1 MSIESVL
8 SDQLLERFRQ
18 RAERYD
24 AENSFATED
33 FEELAA
39 SGYLKA
45 LIPES
50 QGGLGWNLEQLAL
63 AQRRLAT
70 AAPATALAVNMHHVW
85 ASVANILKVRG
96 DNRLQIVEDW
106 VAQGEIMAFGISEP
120 GNDSVLFDS
129 KTTASTGSDGA
140 VTFNGIKIFTSLS
153 PAFTRLGVFGK
164 DEETGELV
172 HGFVAKGPGVESM
185 GDWNTLGMRA
195 SQSHT
200 TKLVNAVAPQEWV
213 HSRLPV
219 GPNPD
224 LLIFGIF
231 ASFLTLT
238 ASVYVGIADR
248 AVTLGQETLN
258 KKVHHDGTKYS
269 QDVRARGLL
278 AQASMKLITL
288 DALQRS
294 VAADIDALV
303 DHQGAW
309 FPKLV
314 TLRTLAGDTAREN
327 VQVLGQLLGGSGYF
341 RGSEFERLYRD
352 VQASWYHPS
361 NAASA
366 SNTVASWL
374 LGPLDAS

>member
-1 MSIESVL
+1 MSIESIL
-8 SDQLLERFRQ
+8 TDQLLERFRE
-18 RAERYD
+18 RAARYD
-24 AENSFATED
+24 SENSFAVQD
-33 FEELAA
+33 FDELV
-39 SGYLKA
+39 SLGYLKA
-45 LIPES
+45 LIPEDK
-50 QGGLGWNLEQLAL
+50 GGLGWSVEQVAL

-85 ASVANILKVRG
+85 ASVARVLQARG
-96 DNRLQIVEDW
+96 DSRLQMVTDW
-106 VAQGEIMAFGISEP
+106 IAQGEVMAFGISEP

-129 KTTASTGSDGA
+129 KTSAATGPDGS
-140 VTFNGIKIFTSLS
+140 VTFNGVKIFTSLS

-164 DEETGELV
+164 DESTGELV
-172 HGFVAKGPGVESM
+172 HAFVSKGDGVESM

-200 TKLVNAVAPQEWV
+200 TKLVNAVSPAQWV
-213 HSRLPV
+213 HSRLPA

-248 AVTLGQETLN
+248 AVSLGQATLN
-258 KKVHHDGTKYS
+258 KRKHHDGTRYS
-269 QDVRARGLL
+269 QDIRARGLL
-278 AQASMKLITL
+278 SQAAMKLISL

-294 VAADIDALV
+294 VARDIDDLV
-303 DHQGAW
+303 DHQDAW

-314 TLRTLAGDTAREN
+314 TLRTLAGETAREN
-327 VQVLGQLLGGSGYF
+327 VQVLGQLLGGGGYF

-366 SNTVASWL
+366 ENTVASWL
-374 LGPLDAS
+374 VGPLEG

>member
-8 SDQLLERFRQ
+8 SEQLLERFRE
-18 RAERYD
+18 RATKYD
-24 AENSFATED
+24 AENTFCTED
-33 FEELAA
+33 FEELV
-39 SGYLKA
+39 SLGYLKA
-45 LIPES
+45 LIPV
-50 QGGLGWNLEQLAL
+50 QDGGLGWNFEQLAL

-70 AAPATALAVNMHHVW
+70 AAPATALAINMHQVW
-85 ASVANILKVRG
+85 AGVAYLLSARG
-96 DNRLQIVEDW
+96 DTRLQMVTNWI
-106 VAQGEIMAFGISEP
+106 AQGEVMAFGISEP

-129 KTTASTGSDGA
+129 KTSAVSEADGS

-164 DEETGELV
+164 DEANNELV
-172 HGFVAKGPGVESM
+172 HGFVAKGQGVESL

-200 TKLVNAVAPQEWV
+200 TKLRDAVAPEEWV
-213 HSRLPV
+213 HSRLPI
-219 GPNPD
+219 GPNSD
-224 LLIFGIF
+224 LLVFGIF

-248 AVTLGQETLN
+248 AVSMAQETLN
-258 KKVHHDGTKYS
+258 KKVRHDGTKYS
-269 QDVRARGLL
+269 QDVRSRGLL
-278 AQASMKLITL
+278 ADAAMRLISL

-294 VAADIDALV
+294 VAGDLDSKV
-303 DHQGAW
+303 DHGEEW

-314 TLRTLAGDTAREN
+314 TLRTIAGASAREN
-327 VQVLGQLLGGSGYF
+327 VQVLGQLVGGGGYF

-366 SNTVASWL
+366 ANTVASWL
-374 LGPLDAS
+374 VGPLES

>member
-1 MSIESVL
+1 MSIESIL
-8 SDQLLERFRQ
+8 TDQLLERFRE
-18 RAERYD
+18 RAARYD
-24 AENSFATED
+24 SENSFAVQD
-33 FEELAA
+33 FDELV
-39 SGYLKA
+39 SLGYLKA
-45 LIPES
+45 LIPEDK
-50 QGGLGWNLEQLAL
+50 GGLGWSVEQVAL

-85 ASVANILKVRG
+85 ASVARVLQARG
-96 DNRLQIVEDW
+96 DSRLQMVTDW
-106 VAQGEIMAFGISEP
+106 IAQGEVMAFGISEP

-129 KTTASTGSDGA
+129 KTSASTGPDGS
-140 VTFNGIKIFTSLS
+140 VTFNGVKIFTSLS

-164 DEETGELV
+164 DESTGELV
-172 HGFVAKGPGVESM
+172 HAFVSKGDGVESM

-200 TKLVNAVAPQEWV
+200 TKLVNAVSPAQWV
-213 HSRLPV
+213 HSRLPA

-248 AVTLGQETLN
+248 AVSLGQATLN
-258 KKVHHDGTKYS
+258 KRKHHDGTSYS
-269 QDVRARGLL
+269 QDIRARGLL
-278 AQASMKLITL
+278 SQAAMRLISL

-294 VAADIDALV
+294 VAKDIDDLV
-303 DHQGAW
+303 DHQDAW

-327 VQVLGQLLGGSGYF
+327 VQVVGQLLGGGGYF

-366 SNTVASWL
+366 ENTVASWL
-374 LGPLDAS
+374 VGPLEG

>member
-8 SDQLLERFRQ
+8 SDRLLEQFRE
-18 RAERYD
+18 RAAQYD
-24 AENSFATED
+24 VDNSFATED
-33 FEELAA
+33 FDALV
-39 SGYLKA
+39 SLGYLKA
-45 LIPES
+45 LIPVG
-50 QGGLGWNLEQLAL
+50 QGGLGWSLEQLAL

-85 ASVANILKVRG
+85 ASVANVLQARG
-96 DNRLQIVEDW
+96 DHRLQMVSDW
-106 VAQGEIMAFGISEP
+106 ISQGEVMAFGISEP

-129 KTTASTGSDGA
+129 KTSASTAPDGS
-140 VTFNGIKIFTSLS
+140 VTFNGVKIFTSLS

-164 DEETGELV
+164 DETTGELV
-172 HGFVAKGPGVESM
+172 HGFVAKGQGLESM

-200 TKLVNAVAPQEWV
+200 TKLVNAVAPREWV
-213 HSRLPV
+213 HSRLPA
-219 GPNPD
+219 GPNAD

-248 AVTLGQETLN
+248 AVVLGQEALN

-269 QDVRARGLL
+269 QDIRARGLL
-278 AQASMKLITL
+278 AEAAMRLISL

-294 VAADIDALV
+294 VAADIDAAV
-303 DHQGAW
+303 DHREAW

-314 TLRTLAGDTAREN
+314 TLRTLAGDAAREN
-327 VQVLGQLLGGSGYF
+327 IQVLGQLLGGSGYF

-366 SNTVASWL
+366 ANTVASWL
-374 LGPLDAS
+374 VGPLDT

>member
-1 MSIESVL
+1 MSIESIL
-8 SDQLLERFRQ
+8 TDQLLERFRE
-18 RAERYD
+18 RAARYD
-24 AENSFATED
+24 SENSFAVQD
-33 FEELAA
+33 FDELV
-39 SGYLKA
+39 SLGYLKA
-45 LIPES
+45 LIPEDK
-50 QGGLGWNLEQLAL
+50 GGLGWSVEQVAL

-85 ASVANILKVRG
+85 ASVARVLQARG
-96 DNRLQIVEDW
+96 DSRLQMVTDW
-106 VAQGEIMAFGISEP
+106 IAQGEVMAFGISEP

-129 KTTASTGSDGA
+129 KTSASTGPDGS
-140 VTFNGIKIFTSLS
+140 VTFNGVKIFTSLS

-164 DEETGELV
+164 DESTGELV
-172 HGFVAKGPGVESM
+172 HAFVSKGDGVESM

-200 TKLVNAVAPQEWV
+200 TKLVNAVSPAQWV
-213 HSRLPV
+213 HSRLPA

-248 AVTLGQETLN
+248 AVSLGQATLN
-258 KKVHHDGTKYS
+258 KRKHHDGTSYS
-269 QDVRARGLL
+269 QDIRARGLL
-278 AQASMKLITL
+278 SQAAMKLISL

-294 VAADIDALV
+294 VAKDIDDLV
-303 DHQGAW
+303 DHQDAW

-314 TLRTLAGDTAREN
+314 TLRTLAGETAREN
-327 VQVLGQLLGGSGYF
+327 VQVLGQLLGGGGYF

-366 SNTVASWL
+366 ENTVASWL
-374 LGPLDAS
+374 VGPLEG

>member
-1 MSIESVL
+1 MTIESIL
-8 SDQLLERFRQ
+8 SDELLERFRD
-18 RAERYD
+18 RAAGYD
-24 AENSFATED
+24 ESNSFAIED
-33 FEELAA
+33 FNELVEL
-39 SGYLKA
+39 GYLKA
-45 LIPES
+45 LVPAER
-50 QGGLGWNLEQLAL
+50 GGLGWNFETLAL

-70 AAPATALAVNMHHVW
+70 AAPGTALAINMHQVW
-85 ASVANILKVRG
+85 AGVAYLLQARG
-96 DNRLQIVEDW
+96 DRRLDMVADW
-106 VAQGEIMAFGISEP
+106 IAEGEVMAFGISEP
-120 GNDSVLFDS
+120 GNDAVLFDS
-129 KTTASTGSDGA
+129 KTRARTAADGS
-140 VTFNGIKIFTSLS
+140 VEFNGVKIFTSLA

-164 DEETGELV
+164 DEESGELV
-172 HGFVAKGPGVESM
+172 HGFVARGEGVHSLD
-185 GDWNTLGMRA
+185 DWNTLGMRA

-200 TKLVNAVAPQEWV
+200 TKLENAVAPREWV
-213 HSRLPV
+213 HSRLPA
-219 GPNPD
+219 GPNQDP
-224 LLIFGIF
+224 LVFGIF

-248 AVTLGQETLN
+248 AVTLAQEALGQR
-258 KKVHHDGTKYS
+258 VHQDGTRYA

-278 AQASMKLITL
+278 AEAAMRLLAL

-294 VAADIDALV
+294 VAGDLEAKA

-327 VQVLGQLLGGSGYF
+327 IQVAGQLLGGGGYF

-366 SNTVASWL
+366 ANTVASWL
-374 LGPLDAS
+374 VGPLDS

>member
-1 MSIESVL
+1 MSIESIL
-8 SDQLLERFRQ
+8 TDQLLERFRE
-18 RAERYD
+18 RAAWYD
-24 AENSFATED
+24 SENSFAVQD
-33 FEELAA
+33 FDELV
-39 SGYLKA
+39 SLGYLKA
-45 LIPES
+45 LIPEDK
-50 QGGLGWNLEQLAL
+50 GGLGWSVEQLSL

-85 ASVANILKVRG
+85 ASVAKVLQARG
-96 DNRLQIVEDW
+96 DSRLQMVTDW
-106 VAQGEIMAFGISEP
+106 IAQGEVMAFGISEP

-129 KTTASTGSDGA
+129 KTSASTGPDGS
-140 VTFNGIKIFTSLS
+140 VTFNGVKIFTSLS

-164 DEETGELV
+164 DESTGELV
-172 HGFVAKGPGVESM
+172 HAFVSKGDGVESM

-200 TKLVNAVAPQEWV
+200 TKLVNAVSPAQWV
-213 HSRLPV
+213 HSRLPA

-231 ASFLTLT
+231 TSFLTLT

-248 AVTLGQETLN
+248 AVSLGQATLN
-258 KKVHHDGTKYS
+258 KRKHHDGTSYS
-269 QDVRARGLL
+269 QDIRARGLL
-278 AQASMKLITL
+278 SQAAMRLISL

-294 VAADIDALV
+294 VAKDIDDLV
-303 DHQGAW
+303 DHQDAW

-314 TLRTLAGDTAREN
+314 TLRTLAGETAREN
-327 VQVLGQLLGGSGYF
+327 VQVLGQLLGGGGYF

-366 SNTVASWL
+366 ENTVASWL
-374 LGPLDAS
+374 VGPLEG

>member
-1 MSIESVL
+1 MSIASVI
-8 SDQLLERFRQ
+8 SDEILERFRL
-18 RAERYD
+18 RAAEYD
-24 AENSFATED
+24 ETNSFADED
-33 FEELAA
+33 FAELVEL
-39 SGYLKA
+39 GYLKA
-45 LIPES
+45 LLPES
-50 QGGLGWNLEQLAL
+50 QGGLGWNFEQLAL

-70 AAPATALAVNMHHVW
+70 AAPATALAVNMHQVW
-85 ASVANILKVRG
+85 AGVAYLLTARG
-96 DNRLQIVEDW
+96 DHRLSMVNRWIAE
-106 VAQGEIMAFGISEP
+106 GEVIAFGISEP
-120 GNDSVLFDS
+120 GNDAVLFDS
-129 KTTASTGSDGA
+129 RTNAETQPDGS
-140 VTFNGIKIFTSLS
+140 VTYSGTKIFTSLS

-164 DEETGELV
+164 DSKTEELV
-172 HGFVAKGPGVESM
+172 HGFVAKGDGVQSL

-200 TKLVNAVAPQEWV
+200 TKLDSAVAPAQWV
-213 HSRLPV
+213 HTRLPV

-238 ASVYVGIADR
+238 ASVYVGIAER
-248 AVTLGQETLN
+248 SVELGKDALT
-258 KKVHHDGTKYS
+258 KRKHHDGSKYS
-269 QDVRARGLL
+269 QDVRARGIL
-278 AQASMKLITL
+278 ADAAMHMITL

-294 VAADIDALV
+294 VARDLDLMV
-303 DHQGAW
+303 DHGAQW

-314 TLRTLAGDTAREN
+314 TLRTVAGDTARAN
-327 VQVLGQLLGGSGYF
+327 IQSAGQLLGGGAYF

-374 LGPLDAS
+374 VGPLED

>member
-1 MSIESVL
+1 VSIESIL
-8 SDQLLERFRQ
+8 TDQLLERFRE
-18 RAERYD
+18 RAARYD
-24 AENSFATED
+24 SENSFAVQD
-33 FEELAA
+33 FDELV
-39 SGYLKA
+39 SLGYLKA
-45 LIPES
+45 LIPEDK
-50 QGGLGWNLEQLAL
+50 GGLGWSVQQLSL

-85 ASVANILKVRG
+85 ASVARVLQARG
-96 DNRLQIVEDW
+96 DSRLQMVTDW
-106 VAQGEIMAFGISEP
+106 IAQGEVMAFGISEP

-129 KTTASTGSDGA
+129 KTSASTGPDGS
-140 VTFNGIKIFTSLS
+140 VTFNGVKIFTSLS

-164 DEETGELV
+164 DESTGELV
-172 HGFVAKGPGVESM
+172 HAFVSKGDGVESM

-200 TKLVNAVAPQEWV
+200 TKLVNAVSPAQWV
-213 HSRLPV
+213 HSRLPA

-248 AVTLGQETLN
+248 AVSLGQATLN
-258 KKVHHDGTKYS
+258 KRKHHDGTSYS
-269 QDVRARGLL
+269 QDIRARGLL
-278 AQASMKLITL
+278 SQAAMKLISL

-294 VAADIDALV
+294 VAKDIDDLV
-303 DHQGAW
+303 DHQDAW

-314 TLRTLAGDTAREN
+314 TLRTLAGETAREN
-327 VQVLGQLLGGSGYF
+327 VQVLGQLLGGGGYF

-366 SNTVASWL
+366 ENTVASWL
-374 LGPLDAS
+374 VGPLEG

>member
-1 MSIESVL
+1 MSIESIL
-8 SDQLLERFRQ
+8 TDQLLERFRE
-18 RAERYD
+18 RAARYD
-24 AENSFATED
+24 SENSFAVQD
-33 FEELAA
+33 FDELV
-39 SGYLKA
+39 SLDYLKA
-45 LIPES
+45 LIPEDK
-50 QGGLGWNLEQLAL
+50 GGLGWSVEQVAL

-85 ASVANILKVRG
+85 ASVARVLQARG
-96 DNRLQIVEDW
+96 DSRLQMVTDW
-106 VAQGEIMAFGISEP
+106 IAQGEVMAFGISEP

-129 KTTASTGSDGA
+129 KTSASTGPDGS
-140 VTFNGIKIFTSLS
+140 VTFNGVKIFTSLS

-164 DEETGELV
+164 DESTGELV
-172 HGFVAKGPGVESM
+172 HAFVSKGDGVESM

-200 TKLVNAVAPQEWV
+200 TKLVNAVSPAQWV
-213 HSRLPV
+213 HSRLPA

-248 AVTLGQETLN
+248 AVSLGQATLN
-258 KKVHHDGTKYS
+258 KRKHHDGTSYS
-269 QDVRARGLL
+269 QDIRARGLL
-278 AQASMKLITL
+278 SQAAMRLISL

-294 VAADIDALV
+294 VAKDIDDLV
-303 DHQGAW
+303 DHQDAW

-327 VQVLGQLLGGSGYF
+327 VQVVGQLLGGGGYF

-366 SNTVASWL
+366 ENTVASWL
-374 LGPLDAS
+374 VGPLEG

>member
-1 MSIESVL
+1 MSIESIL
-8 SDQLLERFRQ
+8 TDQLLERFRE
-18 RAERYD
+18 RAARYD
-24 AENSFATED
+24 SENSFAVQD
-33 FEELAA
+33 FDELV
-39 SGYLKA
+39 SLGYLKA
-45 LIPES
+45 LIPEDK
-50 QGGLGWNLEQLAL
+50 GGLGWSVEQVAL

-85 ASVANILKVRG
+85 ASVARVLQARG
-96 DNRLQIVEDW
+96 DSRLQMVTDW
-106 VAQGEIMAFGISEP
+106 IAQGEVMAFGISEP

-129 KTTASTGSDGA
+129 KTSASTGPDGS
-140 VTFNGIKIFTSLS
+140 VTFNGVKIFTSLS

-164 DEETGELV
+164 DESTGELV
-172 HGFVAKGPGVESM
+172 HAFVSKGDGVESM

-200 TKLVNAVAPQEWV
+200 TKLVNAVSPAQWV
-213 HSRLPV
+213 HSRLPA

-248 AVTLGQETLN
+248 AVSLGQATLN
-258 KKVHHDGTKYS
+258 KRKHHDGTSYS
-269 QDVRARGLL
+269 QDIRARGLL
-278 AQASMKLITL
+278 SQAAMRLISL

-294 VAADIDALV
+294 VAKDIDDLV
-303 DHQGAW
+303 DHQDAW

-314 TLRTLAGDTAREN
+314 TLRTLAGETAREN
-327 VQVLGQLLGGSGYF
+327 VQVLGQLLGGGGYF

-366 SNTVASWL
+366 ENTVASWL
-374 LGPLDAS
+374 VGPLEG

>member
-1 MSIESVL
+1 MSIESIL
-8 SDQLLERFRQ
+8 TDQLLERFRE
-18 RAERYD
+18 RAARYD
-24 AENSFATED
+24 SENSFAVQD
-33 FEELAA
+33 FDELV
-39 SGYLKA
+39 SLGYLKA
-45 LIPES
+45 LIPEDK
-50 QGGLGWNLEQLAL
+50 GGLGWSVEQLSL

-85 ASVANILKVRG
+85 ASVARVLQAR
-96 DNRLQIVEDW
+96 DDSRLQMVTDW
-106 VAQGEIMAFGISEP
+106 IAQGEVMAFGISEP

-129 KTTASTGSDGA
+129 KTSASTGPDGS
-140 VTFNGIKIFTSLS
+140 VTFNGVKIFTSLS

-164 DEETGELV
+164 DESTGELV
-172 HGFVAKGPGVESM
+172 HAFVSKGDGVESM

-200 TKLVNAVAPQEWV
+200 TKLVNAVSPAQWV
-213 HSRLPV
+213 HSRLPA

-248 AVTLGQETLN
+248 AVSLGQATLN
-258 KKVHHDGTKYS
+258 KRKHHDGTSYS
-269 QDVRARGLL
+269 QDIRARGLL
-278 AQASMKLITL
+278 SQAAMRLISL

-294 VAADIDALV
+294 VAKDIDDLV
-303 DHQGAW
+303 DHQDAW

-314 TLRTLAGDTAREN
+314 TLRTLAGETAREN
-327 VQVLGQLLGGSGYF
+327 VQVLGQLLGGGGYF

-366 SNTVASWL
+366 ENTVASWL
-374 LGPLDAS
+374 VGPLEG

>member
-8 SDQLLERFRQ
+8 TDQLLERFRQ
-18 RAERYD
+18 RAAQYD
-24 AENSFATED
+24 AENSFAAED
-33 FEELAA
+33 FDELVAL
-39 SGYLKA
+39 GYLKA
-45 LIPES
+45 LIPAK
-50 QGGLGWNLEQLAL
+50 QGGLGWSLEELAL

-85 ASVANILKVRG
+85 ASVANLLQARG
-96 DNRLQIVEDW
+96 DHRLQMVTDW
-106 VAQGEIMAFGISEP
+106 IAEGEVMAFGISEP

-129 KTTASTGSDGA
+129 KTIATTQSDGS
-140 VTFNGIKIFTSLS
+140 VSFNGIKIFTSLS
-153 PAFTRLGVFGK
+153 PAFTRLGIFGK
-164 DEETGELV
+164 DEVTGDLV

-200 TKLVNAVAPQEWV
+200 TKLNNAVSPSEWV

-219 GPNPD
+219 GPNSD

-248 AVTLGQETLN
+248 AVTLGQEALN

-278 AQASMKLITL
+278 AEAAMRLITL

-294 VAADIDALV
+294 VAADLDAAV
-303 DHQGAW
+303 DHQKSW

-327 VQVLGQLLGGSGYF
+327 VQVLGQLTGGGGYF

-374 LGPLDAS
+374 VGPLEQ

>member
-8 SDQLLERFRQ
+8 TDQLLERFRT
-18 RAERYD
+18 RAAGYD
-24 AENSFATED
+24 QENTFAIED
-33 FEELAA
+33 FKELVEL
-39 SGYLKA
+39 GYLKA
-45 LIPES
+45 LVPVER
-50 QGGLGWNLEQLAL
+50 GGLGWDFQMLAL

-70 AAPATALAVNMHHVW
+70 AAPGTALAINMHQVW
-85 ASVANILKVRG
+85 AGVAYLLNARA
-96 DNRLQIVEDW
+96 DDRLNMVTDW
-106 VAQGEIMAFGISEP
+106 IADGEVMAFGISEP
-120 GNDSVLFDS
+120 GNDAVLFDS
-129 KTTASTGSDGA
+129 KTKARTADDGSVAFDG
-140 VTFNGIKIFTSLS
+140 VKIFTSLA

-164 DEETGELV
+164 DEATGELV
-172 HGFVAKGPGVESM
+172 HGFVAKGPGVNSLN
-185 GDWNTLGMRA
+185 DWNTLGMRA

-200 TKLVNAVAPQEWV
+200 TKLENAVAPSQWV

-219 GPNPD
+219 GPTADP
-224 LLIFGIF
+224 LIFGIF

-248 AVTLGQETLN
+248 AVTLSQEALN
-258 KKVHHDGTKYS
+258 KRVHHDGSKYS

-278 AQASMKLITL
+278 AESAMRLLTL

-294 VAADIDALV
+294 VAGDLEAKV

-314 TLRTLAGDTAREN
+314 ALRTVAGDTAREN
-327 VQVLGQLLGGSGYF
+327 IQGAGQLLGGGGYF

-366 SNTVASWL
+366 ANTIASWL
-374 LGPLDAS
+374 VGPLES

>member
-8 SDQLLERFRQ
+8 SDRLLEQFRE
-18 RAERYD
+18 RAAQYD
-24 AENSFATED
+24 ADNSFASED
-33 FEELAA
+33 FDALV
-39 SGYLKA
+39 SLGYLKA
-45 LIPES
+45 LIPVG
-50 QGGLGWNLEQLAL
+50 QGGLGWSLEQLAL

-85 ASVANILKVRG
+85 ASVANVLQGRG
-96 DNRLQIVEDW
+96 DHRLQMVSDW
-106 VAQGEIMAFGISEP
+106 ISQGEVMAFGISEP

-129 KTTASTGSDGA
+129 KTSASTRPDGS
-140 VTFNGIKIFTSLS
+140 VIFNGVKIFTSLS

-164 DEETGELV
+164 DETTGELV

-200 TKLVNAVAPQEWV
+200 TKLVNAVSPREWV
-213 HSRLPV
+213 HSRLPA

-238 ASVYVGIADR
+238 ASVYVGMAER
-248 AVTLGQETLN
+248 AVALGQEALN

-269 QDVRARGLL
+269 QDIRARGLL
-278 AQASMKLITL
+278 AQAAMRLISL

-294 VAADIDALV
+294 VAADIDAAV
-303 DHQGAW
+303 DHREAW

-314 TLRTLAGDTAREN
+314 TLRTLAGDAAREN
-327 VQVLGQLLGGSGYF
+327 IQVLGQLLGGSGYF

-361 NAASA
+361 NAAA
-366 SNTVASWL
+366 AANTVASWL
-374 LGPLDAS
+374 VGPLDT

>member
-1 MSIESVL
+1 MSIESIL
-8 SDQLLERFRQ
+8 TDQLLERFRE
-18 RAERYD
+18 RAARYD
-24 AENSFATED
+24 SENSFAVQD
-33 FEELAA
+33 FDELV
-39 SGYLKA
+39 SLGYLKA
-45 LIPES
+45 LIPEDK
-50 QGGLGWNLEQLAL
+50 GGLGWSVEQVAL

-85 ASVANILKVRG
+85 ASVAKVLQARG
-96 DNRLQIVEDW
+96 DSRLQMVTDW
-106 VAQGEIMAFGISEP
+106 IAQGEVMAFGISEP

-129 KTTASTGSDGA
+129 KTSASTGPDGS
-140 VTFNGIKIFTSLS
+140 VTFNGVKIFTSLS

-164 DEETGELV
+164 DESTGELV
-172 HGFVAKGPGVESM
+172 HAFVSKGDGVESM

-200 TKLVNAVAPQEWV
+200 TKLVNAVSPAQWV
-213 HSRLPV
+213 HSRLPA

-248 AVTLGQETLN
+248 AVSLGQATLN
-258 KKVHHDGTKYS
+258 KRKHHDGTSYS
-269 QDVRARGLL
+269 QDIRARGLL
-278 AQASMKLITL
+278 SQAAMKLISL

-294 VAADIDALV
+294 VAKDIDDLV
-303 DHQGAW
+303 DHQDAW

-314 TLRTLAGDTAREN
+314 TLRTLAGETAREN
-327 VQVLGQLLGGSGYF
+327 VQVLGQLLGGGGYF

-366 SNTVASWL
+366 ENTVASWL
-374 LGPLDAS
+374 VGPLEG

>member
-8 SDQLLERFRQ
+8 SDELLERFRQ
-18 RAERYD
+18 RAAQYD

-33 FEELAA
+33 FEELVAA
-39 SGYLKA
+39 GYLKA

-85 ASVANILKVRG
+85 ASVASILKVRG
-96 DNRLQIVEDW
+96 DNRLQMVEDW

-129 KTTASTGSDGA
+129 KTTASTGLDGT
-140 VTFNGIKIFTSLS
+140 VTFNGVKIFTSLS

-172 HGFVAKGPGVESM
+172 HGFVAKGPGIESM

-200 TKLVNAVAPQEWV
+200 TKLVNAVAPKEWV

-278 AQASMKLITL
+278 SQAAMKLIAL

-374 LGPLDAS
+374 VGPLDAS

>member
-8 SDQLLERFRQ
+8 SDELLERFRQ
-18 RAERYD
+18 RAAQYD

-33 FEELAA
+33 FEELVAA
-39 SGYLKA
+39 GYLKA

-96 DNRLQIVEDW
+96 DNRLQMVEDW

-129 KTTASTGSDGA
+129 KTTASTGPDGT
-140 VTFNGIKIFTSLS
+140 VTFNGVKIFTSLS

-200 TKLVNAVAPQEWV
+200 TKLVNAVAPKEWV

-278 AQASMKLITL
+278 SQAAMKLFTL

-374 LGPLDAS
+374 VGPLDAS

>member
-1 MSIESVL
+1 VSIESVL
-8 SDQLLERFRQ
+8 TDQLLERFRQ
-18 RAERYD
+18 RAAQYD
-24 AENSFATED
+24 AENSFAAED
-33 FEELAA
+33 FDELVAL
-39 SGYLKA
+39 GYLKA
-45 LIPES
+45 LIPAK
-50 QGGLGWNLEQLAL
+50 QGGLGWSLEELAL

-85 ASVANILKVRG
+85 ASVANLLQARG
-96 DNRLQIVEDW
+96 DHRLQMVTDW
-106 VAQGEIMAFGISEP
+106 IAEGEVMAFGISEP

-129 KTTASTGSDGA
+129 KTIATTQSDGS
-140 VTFNGIKIFTSLS
+140 VSFNGIKIFTSLS
-153 PAFTRLGVFGK
+153 PAFTRLGIFGK
-164 DEETGELV
+164 DEVTGDLV

-200 TKLVNAVAPQEWV
+200 TKLNNAVSPSEWV

-219 GPNPD
+219 GPNSD

-248 AVTLGQETLN
+248 AVTLGQEALN

-278 AQASMKLITL
+278 AEAAMRLITL

-294 VAADIDALV
+294 VAADLDAAV
-303 DHQGAW
+303 DHQKSW

-327 VQVLGQLLGGSGYF
+327 VQVLGQLTGGGGYF

-374 LGPLDAS
+374 VGPLEQ

>member
-1 MSIESVL
+1 MSIESIL
-8 SDQLLERFRQ
+8 TDQLLERFRE
-18 RAERYD
+18 RAARYD
-24 AENSFATED
+24 SENSFAVQD
-33 FEELAA
+33 FDELV
-39 SGYLKA
+39 SLGYLKA
-45 LIPES
+45 LIPEDK
-50 QGGLGWNLEQLAL
+50 GGLGWSVEQVAL

-85 ASVANILKVRG
+85 ASVARVLQARG
-96 DNRLQIVEDW
+96 DSRLQMVTDW
-106 VAQGEIMAFGISEP
+106 IAQGEVMAFGISEP

-129 KTTASTGSDGA
+129 KTSAATGPDGS
-140 VTFNGIKIFTSLS
+140 VTFNGVKIFTSLS

-164 DEETGELV
+164 DESTGELV
-172 HGFVAKGPGVESM
+172 HAFVSKGDGVESM

-200 TKLVNAVAPQEWV
+200 TKLVNAVSPAQWV
-213 HSRLPV
+213 HSRLPA

-248 AVTLGQETLN
+248 AVSLGQATLN
-258 KKVHHDGTKYS
+258 KRKHHDGTRYS
-269 QDVRARGLL
+269 QDIRARGLL
-278 AQASMKLITL
+278 SQAAMKLISL

-294 VAADIDALV
+294 VAKDIDDLV
-303 DHQGAW
+303 DHQDAW

-314 TLRTLAGDTAREN
+314 TLRTLAGETAREN
-327 VQVLGQLLGGSGYF
+327 VQVLGQLLGGGGYF

-366 SNTVASWL
+366 ENTVASWL
-374 LGPLDAS
+374 VGPLEG

>member
-1 MSIESVL
+1 MSIESIL
-8 SDQLLERFRQ
+8 TDQLLERFRE
-18 RAERYD
+18 RAARYD
-24 AENSFATED
+24 SENSFAVQD
-33 FEELAA
+33 FDELV
-39 SGYLKA
+39 SLGYLKA
-45 LIPES
+45 LIPEDK
-50 QGGLGWNLEQLAL
+50 GGLGWSVEQVAL

-85 ASVANILKVRG
+85 ASVARVLQARG
-96 DNRLQIVEDW
+96 DSRLQMVTDW
-106 VAQGEIMAFGISEP
+106 IAQGEVMAFGISEP

-129 KTTASTGSDGA
+129 KTSASTGPDGS
-140 VTFNGIKIFTSLS
+140 VTFNGVKIFTSLS

-164 DEETGELV
+164 DESTGELV
-172 HGFVAKGPGVESM
+172 HAFVSKGVGVESM

-200 TKLVNAVAPQEWV
+200 TKLVNAVSPAQWV
-213 HSRLPV
+213 HSRLPA

-248 AVTLGQETLN
+248 AVSLGQATLN
-258 KKVHHDGTKYS
+258 KRKHHDGTSYS
-269 QDVRARGLL
+269 QDIRARGLL
-278 AQASMKLITL
+278 SQAAMRLISL

-294 VAADIDALV
+294 VAKDIDDLV
-303 DHQGAW
+303 DHQDAW

-327 VQVLGQLLGGSGYF
+327 VQVVGQLLGGGGYF

-366 SNTVASWL
+366 ENTVASWL
-374 LGPLDAS
+374 VGPLEG